1 MTLLELNTHIQTI
14 LKECVIDPNLHVKFR
29 GDGGKHYDI
38 DYSVMSNDYKTIFL
52 AEEYFWLFEPLDK
65 LS

>member
-14 LKECVIDPNLHVKFR
+14 LKEGVIDPNLHVKFR

-52 AEEYFWLFEPLDK
+52 AEEYF
-65 LS
+65 

>member
-14 LKECVIDPNLHVKFR
+14 LKDGVIDPNLHVKFR
-29 GDGGKHYDI
+29 GDGGKQYDI

-52 AEEYFWLFEPLDK
+52 AEEYF
-65 LS
+65 